1 MAITAGMVKALR
13 DKTGLSMMDC
23 KNALVESGG
32 DEAKAIEI
40 LRERGLA
47 KVAKMAEREAGEG
60 RIGSFVDAEDQRA
73 AIVELRCE
81 TAPVANTD
89 DFKMLTDLVARQ
101 AAAHEAPTPE
111 NIRDAKLLDDLSR
124 TVGDVIND
132 VFNRLRE
139 NIQIAR
145 VTKVVGPTAQY
156 VHFDGQK
163 GALARFNGDC
173 PAELGAGV
181 CMHIVAMSPPCLKR
195 ADADPAEV
203 QTERARYADDAK
215 GKPPEIAEKIIE
227 GKLGRWYSEFVLL
240 EQAYVKDD
248 KKSVGQALKEVR
260 PDLTIE
266 QFIRYQVGG
275 L

>member
-1 MAITAGMVKALR
+1 MEITAAMVKALR

-23 KNALVESGG
+23 KKALVEAGG
-32 DEAKAIEI
+32 DEAKAIEL
-40 LRERGLA
+40 LREKGLA
-47 KVAKMAEREAGEG
+47 KVAKMADREAGEG
-60 RIGSFVDAEDQRA
+60 RIGCYVDADNQRA

-89 DFKMLTDLVARQ
+89 DFKTLTDLIARH
-101 AAAHEAPTPE
+101 AAAHESPTPE
-111 NIRDAKLLDDLSR
+111 NIRDMKLLDDASR
-124 TVGDVIND
+124 TVGDAIND

-145 VTKVVGPTAQY
+145 IAKVVGPTAHY

-163 GALARFNGDC
+163 GALARFNAPC
-173 PAELGAGV
+173 PDELGAGV
-181 CMHIVAMSPPCLKR
+181 CMHIVAMNPPCLR
-195 ADADPAEV
+195 REDADPAEV
-203 QTERARYADDAK
+203 EAERQRYAADAE
-215 GKPPEIAEKIIE
+215 GKPPEIAERIIE

-240 EQAYVKDD
+240 EQPYVKDD
-248 KKSVGQALKEVR
+248 KKSVGQALREAN

-275 L
+275 V